1 MNSASSVLQFSPGSV
16 AAGRQFDKL
25 LNRWQEKQR
34 LKKEKYSFSFN

>member
-1 MNSASSVLQFSPGSV
+1 MNSASSVLQSSPGSV

-34 LKKEKYSFSFN
+34 LEKEKYSFGFN

>member
-16 AAGRQFDKL
+16 AAGRRFDKL